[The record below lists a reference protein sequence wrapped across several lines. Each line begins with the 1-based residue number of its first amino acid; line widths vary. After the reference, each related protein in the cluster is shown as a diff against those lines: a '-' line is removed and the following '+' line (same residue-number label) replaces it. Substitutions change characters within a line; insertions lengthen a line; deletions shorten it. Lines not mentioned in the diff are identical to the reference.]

1 MFALV
6 IDVSLLD
13 FWRAHLARREIFAS
27 VSMDRSDKNH
37 IQPYVRT
44 RRYRPTPEPG
54 AGVTGDPLG
63 EVLIAGFP
71 DGFRALFAPAAA
83 LPASLLKPVVELP
96 VVVLLTDGPVVVPL
110 VVDPPVAV
118 LPPVEPVPVCA
129 SAKLLASASTAAN
142 PSVPNFASF
151 MVSFLSR
158 YERKTVAPGYVSGA
172 GINWV

>member
-1 MFALV
+1 
-6 IDVSLLD
+6 
-13 FWRAHLARREIFAS
+13 
-27 VSMDRSDKNH
+27 MDRSDKNH
-37 IQPYVRT
+37 IQPYVTT

-129 SAKLLASASTAAN
+129 IASVLANVSAAAN
-142 PSVPNFASF
+142 PIVPSF

-158 YERKTVAPGYVSGA
+158 YERKNDCARICSGI

>member
-1 MFALV
+1 M
-6 IDVSLLD
+6 LL
-13 FWRAHLARREIFAS
+13 
-27 VSMDRSDKNH
+27 
-37 IQPYVRT
+37 
-44 RRYRPTPEPG
+44 
-54 AGVTGDPLG
+54 
-63 EVLIAGFP
+63 
-71 DGFRALFAPAAA
+71 APAAA

-96 VVVLLTDGPVVVPL
+96 VVMLLTDGAVVVVPL

-142 PSVPNFASF
+142 PSVPSFELPSF

-158 YERKTVAPGYVSGA
+158 YERKTVAPGYVSGV